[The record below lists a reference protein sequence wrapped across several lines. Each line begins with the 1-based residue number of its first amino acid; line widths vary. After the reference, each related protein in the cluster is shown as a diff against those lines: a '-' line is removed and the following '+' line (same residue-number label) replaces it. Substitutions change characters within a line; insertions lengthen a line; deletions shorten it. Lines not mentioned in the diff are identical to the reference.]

1 MNMRNKTQQ
10 FALQLRRPIQY
21 INPAL
26 TRDVARHLYALQDEV
41 DRITESSAKQ
51 AKEIEANNDL
61 IRCQN
66 ISHDKAIKVIQEE
79 KAKAKR
85 SANSN
90 FIGGLVVGFAV
101 GLLISVIVISVIN

>member
-1 MNMRNKTQQ
+1 MNMRHKTQQ

-41 DRITESSAKQ
+41 DRLTERSAKHV
-51 AKEIEANNDL
+51 AEIETSERCVKFWNNLHTSALKQVED
-61 IRCQN
+61 
-66 ISHDKAIKVIQEE
+66 E
-79 KAKAKR
+79 KAKAKH

-101 GLLISVIVISVIN
+101 GLVISVIVISVIN